1 MGTQVYLLAGT
12 TAGLFVF
19 RSDPARRRWERSG
32 PYLQPA
38 EVCCVLAHQRSTLRF
53 WAAVVAA
60 NQGPALYLSV
70 DLGQSWQQVAGPD
83 GFNASASQ
91 PVRRLWHLAAAPAVQ
106 SELLYAGVEG
116 SALLESWDGG
126 RSWHEIPGLAR
137 AMRELAPDPALQ
149 EGWVHSLLID
159 PADPRRM
166 WAGAQVAGVLR
177 TDDGG
182 VTWVPCITGLPA
194 PAAWD
199 LGPAAGY
206 CVHKLALDPVN
217 HDRLYLQHREGVFTS
232 ADAGRT
238 WHRIDQGLPGRFGF
252 PICVTRTGAV
262 LVVPLESAERRVPP
276 EGRLRVY
283 CSRDGGTSWEP
294 LGDMSA
300 QPRLTAVL
308 RDALVVDPLDPPG
321 IYVGTTDGE
330 LFYSA
335 DGGSTWAQLPGHFP
349 RVTAL
354 TVWVLHSSSTE
365 ATSLSRIE
373 I

>member
-1 MGTQVYLLAGT
+1 MHSQVGLLVGTAR
-12 TAGLFVF
+12 GLVLFE
-19 RSDPARRRWERSG
+19 SDAARHTWRMVG
-32 PYLQPA
+32 PYLPTL
-38 EVCCVLAHQRSTLRF
+38 EICCVLADGRGYLRL
-53 WAAVVAA
+53 WAGTFDA
-60 NQGPALYLSV
+60 NGGPAVYVSE
-70 DLGQSWQQVAGPD
+70 DLGRTWECRAAGRQFATNSGRVLRRIWHIAAGP
-83 GFNASASQ
+83 AAQ
-91 PVRRLWHLAAAPAVQ
+91 PEVC
-106 SELLYAGVEG
+106 YAGTEEA
-116 SALLESWDGG
+116 ALLASRDGG
-126 RSWHEIPGLAR
+126 RSWQEVSGLTA
-137 AMRELAPDPALQ
+137 AMQQVAPASAL
-149 EGWVHSLLID
+149 ESGWVHSIILD
-159 PADPRRM
+159 PHDPRRM
-166 WAGAQVAGVLR
+166 WVCAQVAGVFR

-182 VTWVPCITGLPA
+182 GHWVPCNTGLPE

-206 CVHKLALDPVN
+206 CVHKVALDPV
-217 HDRLYLQHREGVFTS
+217 DPRRLYLQHRDGVFAS
-232 ADAGRT
+232 VDGGET
-238 WHRIDQGLPGRFGF
+238 WQRIDQGLPGRFGF